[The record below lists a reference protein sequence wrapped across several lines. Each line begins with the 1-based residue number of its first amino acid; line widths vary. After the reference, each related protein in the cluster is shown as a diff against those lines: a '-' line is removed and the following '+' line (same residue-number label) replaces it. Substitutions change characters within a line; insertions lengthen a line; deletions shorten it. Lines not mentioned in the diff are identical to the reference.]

1 MMLGKCFI
9 KLSWV
14 GAEWIVGRIGI
25 QASGAGM
32 GRQVLVTIQ
41 PMPNR
46 GDQKVFVKGMPMFP
60 PLAKALQAWPTA
72 ASSGKPAYG
81 SVWP

>member
-1 MMLGKCFI
+1 
-9 KLSWV
+9 
-14 GAEWIVGRIGI
+14 
-25 QASGAGM
+25 M

-46 GDQKVFVKGMPMFP
+46 RDQKVFVKGMPMFP

>member
-1 MMLGKCFI
+1 
-9 KLSWV
+9 
-14 GAEWIVGRIGI
+14 
-25 QASGAGM
+25 M

-60 PLAKALQAWPTA
+60 PSAKALQAWPTA